1 MKIDYVCD
9 CEQENF
15 NNNYSYWEDK
25 ESTEDEN
32 EIIKF
37 LKNNFLLK
45 DKKILHIGIGNSNFA
60 KIFSNINEIT
70 GITISKNEIN
80 YANNLN
86 LKKYNVFLL
95 DKYSI
100 NFENYF
106 KNYQF
111 DLIVDPN
118 LKSYACCKKSF
129 DFMFKNFSTLLS
141 NNGTIITSRKGMNW
155 YKKLKPKISFSLKKF
170 FFLKLKEIEGNS
182 KNVLTLGELENLGY
196 KYKLKIKYNEKICKI
211 KK

>member
-1 MKIDYVCD
+1 MKIDYMCD

-129 DFMFKNFSTLLS
+129 DFMFKNFSTLLN

-182 KNVLTLGELENLGY
+182 KNVLTLEELENLGY
-196 KYKLKIKYNEKICKI
+196 RYKLKIKYNEKIFEI

>member
-155 YKKLKPKISFSLKKF
+155 YKKLKLFYSFFNFKNF
-170 FFLKLKEIEGNS
+170 FIIF
-182 KNVLTLGELENLGY
+182 Y
-196 KYKLKIKYNEKICKI
+196 F
-211 KK
+211 

>member
-129 DFMFKNFSTLLS
+129 DFMFKNFSTLLN

-182 KNVLTLGELENLGY
+182 KNVLTLEELENLGY
-196 KYKLKIKYNEKICKI
+196 RYKLKIKYNEKIFEI

>member
-86 LKKYNVFLL
+86 LKKYNVFLM

-182 KNVLTLGELENLGY
+182 KNVLTLEELENLGY
-196 KYKLKIKYNEKICKI
+196 RYKLKIKYNEKIFEI

>member
-86 LKKYNVFLL
+86 LKKYNVFLM

-182 KNVLTLGELENLGY
+182 KNVLTLEELENLSY
-196 KYKLKIKYNEKICKI
+196 KYKLKIKYNEKIFEI

>member
-45 DKKILHIGIGNSNFA
+45 NKKILHIGIGNSNFA

-196 KYKLKIKYNEKICKI
+196 KYKLKIKYNEKIFEI

>member
-1 MKIDYVCD
+1 MKIDYICD
-9 CEQENF
+9 CEQTNF

-32 EIIKF
+32 EIIDF

-86 LKKYNVFLL
+86 LKKYNVLLL

-100 NFENYF
+100 NFKNYF
-106 KNYQF
+106 KNHRF

-118 LKSYACCKKSF
+118 LKSYSCCEKSF
-129 DFMFKNFSTLLS
+129 DFMFKNFSTFLS
-141 NNGTIITSRKGMNW
+141 NNGIIITSRKGMNW

-170 FFLKLKEIEGNS
+170 FFFKLKEIEGNS
-182 KNVLTLGELENLGY
+182 KNTLTLEELEDLSY
-196 KYKLKIKYNEKICKI
+196 KYKLKIKYNEKICEI

>member
-86 LKKYNVFLL
+86 LKKYNIFLL

-182 KNVLTLGELENLGY
+182 KNVLTLEELENLSY
-196 KYKLKIKYNEKICKI
+196 RYKLKIKYNEKIFEI